1 MRLGLTALAR
11 QGLFVLVGLAGGA
24 VPVGFFTQA
33 TEAAVTT
40 SNWGSRNDLAEVLAL
55 AQEGKL
61 TATTESHRLDDIN
74 DVLKRLEHG
83 LVEGRAVV
91 VP

>member
-1 MRLGLTALAR
+1 VHVDPRLLRRAGAARGYLA
-11 QGLFVLVGLAGGA
+11 VTVECGLAGAG
-24 VPVGFFTQA
+24 
-33 TEAAVTT
+33 
-40 SNWGSRNDLAEVLAL
+40 LIL

-61 TATTESHRLDDIN
+61 TAATESHRLDDIN
-74 DVLKRLEHG
+74 QVLERLEHG